1 MIRPKLIKNLYLNG
15 EKLQAIGRKG
25 TLTNVFARQGYLD
38 SACCVYSLMML
49 LILHKKLDWNDLTD
63 EELYPKDSFA
73 ESIRNNFLD
82 YLIGMWR
89 GGHELDWLS
98 DLLNCNCFHA
108 YDGSKVYYTERNKD
122 TTVSRHELHKIIKA
136 QLDKREPL
144 MLAYSKKKGCG
155 HAVVVIGYSKEKGNK
170 LRLYCL
176 DPSGPLGY
184 LQVWNNIID
193 LDYFS
198 LDDESFTDYNH
209 RLEDNVLVNKI
220 LIIKDDKPKEPEYP
234 F

>member
-1 MIRPKLIKNLYLNG
+1 MIAPKIIKNLYMNG
-15 EKLQAIGRKG
+15 DNLQAIGRKG
-25 TLTNVFARQGYLD
+25 TLTDVYARQGTLD
-38 SACCVYSLMML
+38 GACGVYSLMML
-49 LILHKKLDWNDLTD
+49 LILHKKLDWNDLID
-63 EELYPKDSFA
+63 KELSPNDSFA
-73 ESIRNNFLD
+73 ESIRDYFLEF
-82 YLIGMWR
+82 LIGRWQ
-89 GGHELDWLS
+89 GGHEFEWLS
-98 DLLNCNCFHA
+98 ELLNRNCFNANH
-108 YDGSKVYYTERNKD
+108 SKVYCIERNKD

-144 MLAYSKKKGCG
+144 ILGYSKKKGCG

-176 DPSGPLGY
+176 DPSAPLGY

-198 LDDESFTDYNH
+198 LDDQSFTDYNY
-209 RLEDNVLVNKI
+209 RSENNVMVNQI
-220 LIIKDDKPKEPEYP
+220 LIIKDDRPKEPEYP

>member
-1 MIRPKLIKNLYLNG
+1 MITPKIIKNLYLNG
-15 EKLQAIGRKG
+15 GNLQAIGRKG
-25 TLTNVFARQGYLD
+25 TLTDVYARQGTLD
-38 SACCVYSLMML
+38 GACCVYSLMML
-49 LILHKKLDWNDLTD
+49 LILHKKLDWNDLRD
-63 EELYPKDSFA
+63 EELYPNDSFA
-73 ESIRNNFLD
+73 ESIRKTFLD
-82 YLIGMWR
+82 FLIGCWL
-89 GGHELDWLS
+89 GGHEFEWLS
-98 DLLNCNCFHA
+98 ELLNRNCFNANH
-108 YDGSKVYYTERNKD
+108 SKVYCIERNKD

-170 LRLYCL
+170 LRLNCL
-176 DPSGPLGY
+176 DSSGPLGY

-198 LDDESFTDYNH
+198 LDDESRTDYNY
-209 RLEDNVLVNKI
+209 RTEENVLVNKI